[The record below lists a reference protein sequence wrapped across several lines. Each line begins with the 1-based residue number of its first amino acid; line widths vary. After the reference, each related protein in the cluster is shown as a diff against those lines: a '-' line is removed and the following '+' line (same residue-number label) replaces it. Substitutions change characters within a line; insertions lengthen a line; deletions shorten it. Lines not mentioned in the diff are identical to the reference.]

1 MTGRAW
7 VFGDNIDTDVLAPG
21 GLMKLAPAE
30 LARHCLGAVDPAFA
44 AQVRTGDVIVA
55 GAGFGIGSSRE
66 QAAVSLKILGVQAVL
81 ARSFARIFYRNALN
95 LGLVCL
101 NFPQADEVRA
111 GDLIAVDP
119 LSGRIVN
126 ETQARAY
133 QVAPVPAHLME
144 MIGAGGLVAHLRLRF
159 ANGRGGV
166 A

>member
-21 GLMKLAPAE
+21 KFMKLPPAD
-30 LARHCLGAVDPAFA
+30 LARHCLEAVDPDFA
-44 AQVRTGDVIVA
+44 AGVAAGDVIVA
-55 GAGFGIGSSRE
+55 GTGFGIGSSRE
-66 QAAVSLKILGVQAVL
+66 QAAVSLKLLGVQAVL

-111 GDLIAVDP
+111 GDRIALDP
-119 LSGRIVN
+119 LAGSIVN

-133 QVAPVPAHLME
+133 QVAPVPAHLLE
-144 MIGAGGLVAHLRLRF
+144 MIQVGGLVAHLKLRF
-159 ANGRGGV
+159 ANHRGEV
-166 A
+166 E